1 MDNLYESEGNM
12 CQEDPEKFK
21 RQNKKSFNPKHNGGF
36 VKGPAIFMVTD
47 DLEVEPFS
55 TISSISFIN
64 KLGVPL
70 SDLEE
75 RSAHVDEQ
83 EALSIIKALLTTK
96 AALTT
101 VFCKKN

>member
-75 RSAHVDEQ
+75 RSAHVGEQ
-83 EALSIIKALLTTK
+83 DHWNWFFPYFMPTRHFTRPLEMI
-96 AALTT
+96 
-101 VFCKKN
+101 